1 MERVGKYCRAL
12 RQVYEQEGINSSH
25 SVSVRKK
32 IRRILCELDE
42 SDENAQALE
51 MFWRASYYEPLNK
64 LRKQKTVGDNWFN
77 VMVSVFC
84 GELQSMLAESPRHA
98 AMYNLYLGDLHRY
111 LTNTDQS
118 SLSTLYYR
126 RAVEMDSDV
135 GRAYN
140 QLALNETPVNSVR
153 LFLLALLARRPF
165 QKAWDNLKKTFEQQ
179 VSGPISSFALSIPFI
194 ILVSY
199 SRTNLDSEGIRLV
212 EAIKSLNDPFH
223 DSQLASLLL
232 ILSLSC
238 RLAVDSGNEDAFIGC
253 MTLLCSCYLCLID
266 NVVVTQTEN
275 NVDDDEVIRIR
286 RRRASSGSDSQAG
299 SRSRSS
305 SSSREKSEEKRA
317 DTQSVEEF
325 NVFGGWLLAE
335 VCEWLFHISPQL
347 NNLKNRKKTPIP
359 AALLNAFH
367 SLIDKLIHQLNRL
380 AKALR
385 TVDDVD
391 EDIHWLLYGAS
402 VHDDNRAIRQT
413 AHWAFKLCAVETAPI
428 EYAGYFRRRGPSSET
443 VELQRKMAQLHTEN
457 VRREALSSQWLPV
470 YIVLDYDV
478 LIQRL
483 KTVCPL
489 VNSTSLIA
497 VIPSFV
503 LRKLDANKNLC
514 SEARP
519 AIRMCEMWQTRGRI
533 RVVEASSHQECCT
546 TLADSVTAVG
556 DVNGESPT
564 HAMVALLVEDL
575 ESFEDMR
582 IPSVAIYHIESFF
595 ERWNKGSSS
604 SARRTR

>member
-98 AMYNLYLGDLHRY
+98 AMYNLYLGDLHR
-111 LTNTDQS
+111 
-118 SLSTLYYR
+118 
-126 RAVEMDSDV
+126 
-135 GRAYN
+135 
-140 QLALNETPVNSVR
+140 

-223 DSQLASLLL
+223 ESQLASLLL

-286 RRRASSGSDSQAG
+286 RRRASSGSDSQPG

-359 AALLNAFH
+359 AALLNTDGPNLK
-367 SLIDKLIHQLNRL
+367 SLKTLSYRNAQTLPTAAETTTI
-380 AKALR
+380 KAR
-385 TVDDVD
+385 K
-391 EDIHWLLYGAS
+391 
-402 VHDDNRAIRQT
+402 HDD
-413 AHWAFKLCAVETAPI
+413 
-428 EYAGYFRRRGPSSET
+428 
-443 VELQRKMAQLHTEN
+443 QLRN
-457 VRREALSSQWLPV
+457 
-470 YIVLDYDV
+470 
-478 LIQRL
+478 
-483 KTVCPL
+483 
-489 VNSTSLIA
+489 
-497 VIPSFV
+497 
-503 LRKLDANKNLC
+503 
-514 SEARP
+514 
-519 AIRMCEMWQTRGRI
+519 
-533 RVVEASSHQECCT
+533 ECCHP
-546 TLADSVTAVG
+546 
-556 DVNGESPT
+556 N
-564 HAMVALLVEDL
+564 
-575 ESFEDMR
+575 F
-582 IPSVAIYHIESFF
+582 
-595 ERWNKGSSS
+595 
-604 SARRTR
+604 